1 MMMAHNNPV
10 QGGLVG
16 RGNRAFKSEKR
27 TKELRRLKKQEE
39 KRLRRLGKL
48 TTPEGEPEVF
58 SPDEA
63 PAAPPPKE
71 DDTPGETS

>member
-1 MMMAHNNPV
+1 MMMAKKNPV

-48 TTPEGEPEVF
+48 TTTEEPEVF

>member
-1 MMMAHNNPV
+1 MIRANPE
-10 QGGLVG
+10 QGGLVA

-39 KRLRRLGKL
+39 KRQRKL
-48 TTPEGEPEVF
+48 AKLANPEGEPEVF

-63 PAAPPPKE
+63 PAAPPNP
-71 DDTPGETS
+71 DDPERETS

>member
-1 MMMAHNNPV
+1 MIRGNPE

-39 KRLRRLGKL
+39 KRLRRLGKISA
-48 TTPEGEPEVF
+48 PEGEPEVL

-63 PAAPPPKE
+63 PAAPPST
-71 DDTPGETS
+71 DDPERETS

>member
-1 MMMAHNNPV
+1 M
-10 QGGLVG
+10 G

-39 KRLRRLGKL
+39 KRLRRLGKIG
-48 TTPEGEPEVF
+48 TAEGEPEVF

-63 PAAPPPKE
+63 PAAPPNP
-71 DDTPGETS
+71 DDPERETS